1 MIHLN
6 TKVADLIHADVFS
19 LSILERLNI
28 PLGFGDIN
36 INELCD
42 KHNLNKDLF
51 IDILQ
56 LFLYGHLPERSIRTE
71 ENIPELVNYLKIT
84 HKYYLEIKIPQIENL
99 INKIEL
105 LEIDRQQE
113 INILKK
119 FFENYKIE
127 FYNHLEN
134 EEKIVFPYIIEL
146 FNLQNENELTTNTI
160 EKISK
165 YSISDFEKEHD
176 NLEEK
181 LNDLKNIIIK
191 YLKPFKSREHIH
203 QILILLF
210 ELEKDVYEHAQ
221 LEDLILVP
229 IVQIIE
235 QKIKTKT
242 KK

>member
-28 PLGFGDIN
+28 PLGFGDIS
-36 INELCD
+36 IAELCD
-42 KHNLNKDLF
+42 NHNLNKDLF

-56 LFLYGHLPERSIRTE
+56 LFLYGHLPEKSIKTE
-71 ENIPELVNYLKIT
+71 ENIPELVNYLKLT
-84 HKYYLEIKIPQIENL
+84 HKYYLEIKIPQIEKL

-105 LEIDRQQE
+105 HETDRQNE

-119 FFENYKIE
+119 FFEKYKIE
-127 FYNHLEN
+127 FLSHLEN
-134 EEKIVFPYIIEL
+134 EEKIVFPYVIEI
-146 FNLQNENELTTNTI
+146 FDLQNESELTAETI
-160 EKISK
+160 EKIST
-165 YSISDFEKEHD
+165 YTISDFEKEHE
-176 NLEEK
+176 NLDEK

-191 YLKPFKSREHIH
+191 YLKPFESREYVH
-203 QILILLF
+203 QILISLF

-229 IVQIIE
+229 IVQLIE
-235 QKIKTKT
+235 QKIKAKIN
-242 KK
+242 K